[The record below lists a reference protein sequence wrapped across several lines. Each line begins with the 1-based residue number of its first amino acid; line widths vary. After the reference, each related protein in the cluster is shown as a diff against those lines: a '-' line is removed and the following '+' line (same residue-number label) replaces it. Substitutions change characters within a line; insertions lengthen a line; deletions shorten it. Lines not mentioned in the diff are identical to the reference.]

1 MKNVLQISFLVL
13 IILLSGSCRA
23 KRTNISFSYTK
34 AEIQRLFDSKV
45 YLNGVKV
52 NIDTIFLDSRNIKS
66 FKIDWEKMTVHIT
79 QRDKNIDYLLLQNF
93 VQQPTTG
100 HPCSRIISV
109 MVNGKLAVVDNN
121 FVDDMSL
128 RKIEFSAIKDVAF
141 MVAPW
146 ERGIYHNCMD
156 GTIVI
161 TTY

>member
-1 MKNVLQISFLVL
+1 MQISFLVL

-23 KRTNISFSYTK
+23 KRANISFSYTK
-34 AEIQRLFDSKV
+34 AEIQRLFDSEV

-52 NIDTIFLDSRNIKS
+52 NIDTIFLDSRNIRS
-66 FKIDWEKMTVHIT
+66 FKIDEVTQTAHIT
-79 QRDKNIDYLLLQNF
+79 QRNRNVNYALLREF
-93 VQQPTTG
+93 VERPTTG